1 MERVKLKTVINSIQ
15 ILIGGITFLWSLSSS
30 VIAQNVGISNSGA
43 TPHASALL
51 DIESPTK
58 GLLIPRIALTAS
70 NVAAPVVSPAV
81 SLLIFNTAIAGVFPN
96 DVKPGYYYWNGA
108 KWERFQTGNQN
119 DWSILGNS
127 ATNSAINFLGTTDA
141 QPLIF
146 KTNNTEAMRITTS
159 GNIGMGTATPHPS
172 AKLELRST
180 NQGFL
185 LTRVDTVSIT
195 GPAFGLMTLSPADT
209 CLYMYNGN
217 RWAKIGGGGKKCKC
231 KTF

>member
-1 MERVKLKTVINSIQ
+1 MKQIKLIPFAIVLTLTASYSCFFNT
-15 ILIGGITFLWSLSSS
+15 LF
-30 VIAQNVGISNSGA
+30 AQNVGISNSGA

-51 DIESPTK
+51 DIESSTK
-58 GLLIPRIALTAS
+58 GLLIPRLALTTTNS
-70 NVAAPVVSPAV
+70 AAPVISPAI
-81 SLLIFNTAIAGVFPN
+81 SLLIFNTATAGAFPN
-96 DVKPGYYYWNGA
+96 EVKPGYYYWSGA
-108 KWERFQTGNQN
+108 KWDRFQTGSQN
-119 DWSILGNS
+119 DWNIIGNT
-127 ATNSAINFLGTTDA
+127 ATNSAFNFLGTADA

-146 KTNNTEAMRITTS
+146 KTNNAEAMRITTT
-159 GNIGMGTATPHPS
+159 GNVGIGTPTPHPS
-172 AKLELRST
+172 AKLELKST

-185 LTRVDTVSIT
+185 LTRVDTISIT